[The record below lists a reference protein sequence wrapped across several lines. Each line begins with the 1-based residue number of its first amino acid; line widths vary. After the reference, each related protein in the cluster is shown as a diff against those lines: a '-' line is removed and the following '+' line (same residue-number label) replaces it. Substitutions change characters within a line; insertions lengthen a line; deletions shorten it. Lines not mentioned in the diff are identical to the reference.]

1 VQLKKAVVM
10 LVACRI
16 VIEKEDVTNTQIAE
30 AAEKERIMIEEIV
43 AQTAE
48 TEEVEANQE
57 GLAAQLVYS

>member
-1 VQLKKAVVM
+1 M

-30 AAEKERIMIEEIV
+30 AAETERIMTAEIAV
-43 AQTAE
+43 QTAE

-57 GLAAQLVYS
+57 GQAAQLVYS